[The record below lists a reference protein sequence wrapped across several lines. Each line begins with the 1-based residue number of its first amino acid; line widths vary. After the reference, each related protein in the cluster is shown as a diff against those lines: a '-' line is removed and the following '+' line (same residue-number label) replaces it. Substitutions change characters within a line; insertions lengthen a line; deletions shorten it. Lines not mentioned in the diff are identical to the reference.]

1 MAFSPHFAY
10 GDSSL
15 GGACAHK
22 SFVEVTMPFT
32 FRCTLILSALAVLLI
47 ASGSQAISVLPT
59 NGTVTDFDVGS
70 QQLAFEWDQGSA
82 FDIDPS
88 QLVLL
93 QNEIPG
99 AGIVYEFVIPNFYDP
114 LPKKTIDI
122 TMQGLNPCASGAE
135 LPSVLDIIGSDS
147 PYGSPGASV
156 PVFGSLV
163 SRDPQSELVTEAWEM
178 FPNPDWEVVKI
189 FVPTAFELESIR
201 IETQSIPEPTTAAL
215 MAAGLLGL
223 ALAGRRQS

>member
-1 MAFSPHFAY
+1 MRPRFR
-10 GDSSL
+10 
-15 GGACAHK
+15 
-22 SFVEVTMPFT
+22 FT
-32 FRCTLILSALAVLLI
+32 PILSALAVLLL
-47 ASGSQAISVLPT
+47 AAGAQAISVLPT
-59 NGTVTDFDVGS
+59 NGTVTVFEVCS
-70 QQLAFEWDQGSA
+70 QNLAFEWDRGSA

-88 QLVLL
+88 QVALL

-122 TMQGLNPCASGAE
+122 TMNGCNPCATGND

-147 PYGSPGASV
+147 PYDSPGPSV
-156 PVFGSLV
+156 PVFASLV
-163 SRDPQSELVTEAWEM
+163 SRDAEAKLVVEAWEM

-189 FVPTAFELESIR
+189 WVPDAFDLTSNR